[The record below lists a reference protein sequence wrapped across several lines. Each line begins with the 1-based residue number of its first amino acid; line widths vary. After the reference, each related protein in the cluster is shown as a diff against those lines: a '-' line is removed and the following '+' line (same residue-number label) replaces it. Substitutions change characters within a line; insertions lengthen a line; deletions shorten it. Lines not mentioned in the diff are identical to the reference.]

1 MNYQNSKDERLKA
14 NDSIEIEENELS
26 QPIMEVPEEK
36 ELTLLDIK
44 RYMDMILARVDNN
57 RKDIQNLATKQDY
70 IGLNDQLTSQ
80 GTEIQQLKSET

>member
-1 MNYQNSKDERLKA
+1 MNDQNPEDKRLKA

-36 ELTLLDIK
+36 ELTLLDIN
-44 RYMDMILARVDNN
+44 RYMDTILARVDNN

-70 IGLNDQLTSQ
+70 IVLNDQLTSQ
-80 GTEIQQLKSET
+80 GTEIQQLKSEI